1 MHHDPI
7 EGRGPTRIRP
17 PATPISARAHER
29 RRGAASLLG
38 AACALVCA
46 ALACVLCA
54 APLAGVAP
62 ASTSTSLPL
71 APQVALASDSSSGRA
86 QQLVEGS
93 AADEG
98 AGLGIN
104 DFGRLNKGTGRA
116 YEGQDFGYRFPVND
130 PSAVVAFVM
139 SDEIVIFVPQ
149 EAADAAGFDA
159 GDETK
164 AAGLLAM
171 LQDLDE
177 QFSNGGTLLSSVDVE
192 PVFVVGED
200 SYTSGARTYQ
210 VNVEIGDG
218 YSYATITRSDDVAP
232 KEGLICL
239 DYGHLVGL
247 EGVATQD
254 VPTWWENLAEF
265 LSGIDY
271 RPLWV
276 SLKTSAAALVIVFIL
291 GLLAAW
297 KSIGVKSRWKGIVDS
312 LFTIPMVLPP
322 TVCGFLLLLVF
333 GNSTAFGR
341 WLLSHGIEL
350 VFSWPAAVIAATVVS
365 FPLMYRTARGA
376 FEALDPNMLDAARTL
391 GWSETR
397 IFLRLMVPLGWP
409 SIAAGTVLAFA
420 RAMGEFGATLFVA
433 GNYAGVTQTMPI
445 AIYFQWMGG
454 NTDVALFWVVVVI
467 LISFLVI
474 LLINVY
480 SAHSQRYRSSGRLT
494 RAERRQIEAERAQ
507 RGELHAGGARA
518 SGASEASAASGAP
531 EARDEEKEAG
541 R

>member
-1 MHHDPI
+1 M
-7 EGRGPTRIRP
+7 PTALLE
-17 PATPISARAHER
+17 PASAPRRAR
-29 RRGAASLLG
+29 L
-38 AACALVCA
+38 CVLVLF
-46 ALACVLCA
+46 ALAWALCLC
-54 APLAGVAP
+54 LALPSP
-62 ASTSTSLPL
+62 ALG
-71 APQVALASDSSSGRA
+71 DDSGRE
-86 QQLVEGS
+86 QELVEGS
-93 AADEG
+93 AADTA

-130 PSAVVAFVM
+130 PTAVVAFVM
-139 SDEIVIFVPQ
+139 SDEIVVFVPSD
-149 EAADAAGFDA
+149 AAQAAGFDA
-159 GDETK
+159 SDT
-164 AAGLLAM
+164 ADVSALTSMFAS
-171 LQDLDE
+171 LDE
-177 QFSNGGTLLSSVDVE
+177 QFSNGGSLMGEVGVE
-192 PVFVVGED
+192 PVVVVGES

-218 YSYATITRSDDVAP
+218 YTYATITRSDDIAP
-232 KEGLICL
+232 KEGLVCL
-239 DYGHLVGL
+239 DYGHLVAL

-254 VPTWWENLAEF
+254 VPTWWEELGAFLA
-265 LSGIDY
+265 GIDY

-276 SLKTSAAALVIVFIL
+276 SLKTSAAALVVVFVL

-297 KSIGVKSRWKGIVDS
+297 KSIGVKSRWKGVVDS

-322 TVCGFLLLLVF
+322 TVCGFLLLLAF
-333 GNSTAFGR
+333 GNSTEFGR
-341 WLLSHGIEL
+341 WLMAHGIEL

-391 GWSETR
+391 GWSNLR
-397 IFLRLMVPLGWP
+397 IFLRLMVPLAWP

-433 GNYAGVTQTMPI
+433 GNYAGITQTMPI

-467 LISFLVI
+467 IISFLVI

-480 SAHSQRYRSSGRLT
+480 SSHSQRYRSSGRLT
-494 RAERRQIEAERAQ
+494 RSERKQIERERAQ
-507 RGELHAGGARA
+507 RGELHAGAGHVPETTT
-518 SGASEASAASGAP
+518 SSASASKS
-531 EARDEEKEAG
+531 EEG
-541 R
+541 SR